1 MNKGMAKH
9 VVQAL
14 KILKELGLPR
24 AQQNE
29 RSSLFLL
36 ALINLTPEKKWCNA
50 DSPLIGITPI
60 KDWIAEHY
68 GKTFKPN
75 SCETVRCQTMHQFV
89 AAGVAIYNSDKP
101 SRPVNSPDAGY
112 QIAPEALVLLKTF
125 GSKTWNSQLKLFL
138 SHRETLAYQYAMPRK
153 LEQISVR
160 MKNGK
165 TISLISGKHNALIKK
180 IVEEFGRRFVPY
192 GVLVYVGD
200 TGKKWGFF
208 DDKLLS
214 ELGVTVNSHGKMPDV
229 ILYCPKRKWLILV
242 EAVTCRGPVDGK
254 RYAELAR
261 LFTGS
266 KVGIVYV
273 TAFPDRSIMGRF
285 LGEIAWKTEAWVAD
299 APTLLIHFNGSR
311 FLGPYN

>member
-299 APTLLIHFNGSR
+299 APTHLIHFNGSR

>member
-1 MNKGMAKH
+1 MRKGMAKH

-14 KILKELGLPR
+14 EIIKELGLSH

-60 KDWIAEHY
+60 QDWIAEHY
-68 GKTFKPN
+68 GKTYKPN
-75 SCETVRCQTMHQFV
+75 SCEIGRCQTMHQFV
-89 AAGVAIYNSDKP
+89 AAGVALYNSGKP
-101 SRPVNSPDAGY
+101 FRPDNSPDAVY
-112 QIAPEALVLLKTF
+112 QIAPEALKLLKTF
-125 GSKTWNSQLKLFL
+125 GSKAWNSQLKLFL

-160 MKNGK
+160 MKDGK

-200 TGKKWGFF
+200 TGKKWGYF

-254 RYAELAR
+254 RHAELAR

-299 APTLLIHFNGSR
+299 APTHLIHFNGSR

>member
-1 MNKGMAKH
+1 M
-9 VVQAL
+9 
-14 KILKELGLPR
+14 
-24 AQQNE
+24 
-29 RSSLFLL
+29 
-36 ALINLTPEKKWCNA
+36 
-50 DSPLIGITPI
+50 
-60 KDWIAEHY
+60 KD
-68 GKTFKPN
+68 
-75 SCETVRCQTMHQFV
+75 
-89 AAGVAIYNSDKP
+89 
-101 SRPVNSPDAGY
+101 
-112 QIAPEALVLLKTF
+112 
-125 GSKTWNSQLKLFL
+125 
-138 SHRETLAYQYAMPRK
+138 
-153 LEQISVR
+153 
-160 MKNGK
+160 GK

-254 RYAELAR
+254 RHAELAR

-285 LGEIAWKTEAWVAD
+285 LGEIAWETEAWVAD
-299 APTLLIHFNGSR
+299 SPAHLIHFNGSR
-311 FLGPYN
+311 FLGPYK

>member
-89 AAGVAIYNSDKP
+89 AAGVALYNSDKP

-299 APTLLIHFNGSR
+299 APTHLIHFNGSR